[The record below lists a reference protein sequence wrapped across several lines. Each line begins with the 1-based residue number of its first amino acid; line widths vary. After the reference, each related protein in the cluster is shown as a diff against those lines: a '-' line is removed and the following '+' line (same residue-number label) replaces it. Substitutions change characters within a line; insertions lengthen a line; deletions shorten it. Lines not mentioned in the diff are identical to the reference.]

1 MGAGIG
7 PTKIS
12 KVVGVVKAYTTR
24 VGEGPFPTELHD
36 EVGNH
41 IRERGHEY
49 GTTTGRPRRCGW
61 LDACVV
67 RYAGNLSGIDYMAIT
82 RLDILG
88 NMDHIKMCVGYT
100 IDGVEIKQIPASLKT
115 LGKVKPVY
123 EEFAGWLCDI
133 SKCRSFDELP
143 ANAKKYVQRISEV
156 SGVPLGI
163 VSVGPN
169 RDQTIVLHE
178 VL

>member
-1 MGAGIG
+1 MLKYSARLN
-7 PTKIS
+7 S
-12 KVVGVVKAYTTR
+12 
-24 VGEGPFPTELHD
+24 
-36 EVGNH
+36 
-41 IRERGHEY
+41 
-49 GTTTGRPRRCGW
+49 
-61 LDACVV
+61 LD
-67 RYAGNLSGIDYMAIT
+67 YLAIT